1 MIHYH
6 LLFLVNTT
14 STQVL
19 LYYINTNFIWPY
31 NYGYLSANKGFS
43 FYQLICG
50 KSIKRVIFR

>member
-31 NYGYLSANKGFS
+31 NHGYLRANKGFS
-43 FYQLICG
+43 FYQLIFG